1 MQPTL
6 ARLLVTYVYLKHLV
20 PVLCVEKK
28 EEASKLLDQTKMM
41 MNNSNVNEKEYVV
54 NHLN

>member
-28 EEASKLLDQTKMM
+28 EVASKLLDQTKMM